1 MRLKKDK
8 KGEKHLEIRLS
19 QETGVVLTEAL
30 TLLHQ
35 VSQEAS
41 CQRCLVRTKWFAVLL
56 DLSIFSPTH
65 CRQKAL
71 MLLSDLLPLAT
82 IEVSVCSVEYNNN
95 NNNDDDDDDDDDD
108 NNSNNFDYYHYYY
121 YYCYE
126 HFFNL
131 NISLVKRI

>member
-1 MRLKKDK
+1 MLPSFRHITGITAPLLTAYTAMRLKKDR
-8 KGEKHLEIRLS
+8 KGEKHLEVRLT

-82 IEVSVCSVEYNNN
+82 IEVSALCLGWLLSAVM
-95 NNNDDDDDDDDDD
+95 
-108 NNSNNFDYYHYYY
+108 
-121 YYCYE
+121 
-126 HFFNL
+126 L
-131 NISLVKRI
+131 TRIPQNT